1 MHQMPDIANLRRAAQ
16 QLRTFAPDKA
26 AEIDHALAEVE
37 AGKRDLAT
45 INVGVS
51 YRLEKFDGD
60 YRPGVTPLETITGK
74 G

>member
-1 MHQMPDIANLRRAAQ
+1 MPQLTDIARLRRAAQ

-26 AEIDHALAEVE
+26 AEIERALAEVE

-45 INVGVS
+45 INVGINF
-51 YRLEKFDGD
+51 RLEKFDGD
-60 YRPGVTPLETITGK
+60 YGPGLTPLETITGK